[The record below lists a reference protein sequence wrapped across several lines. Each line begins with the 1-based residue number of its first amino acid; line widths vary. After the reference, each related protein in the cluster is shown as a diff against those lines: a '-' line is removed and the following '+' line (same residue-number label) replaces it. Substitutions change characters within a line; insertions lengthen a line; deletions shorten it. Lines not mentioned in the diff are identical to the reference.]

1 VPIRV
6 LAAAVAEV
14 DPMHIA
20 EFAVA
25 VPAALLSALRPGGE
39 AAVREAGRETI
50 TSRFR
55 GPRTARA
62 ANGKPWYAIDPGD
75 PDAIA
80 AEYAAAWHD
89 HRVLESERQELK
101 ERMRAWMELARL
113 KLWGQF
119 EISDSAPRLAADVRA
134 VAECL
139 RDGEEPAT
147 GLPAR
152 FLLTFSPQQ
161 VAALS
166 EYVDGTALPILRWR
180 PDRPAESLE
189 IAQSREWNADDE
201 AD

>member
-1 VPIRV
+1 MGV
-6 LAAAVAEV
+6 
-14 DPMHIA
+14 A

-25 VPAALLSALRPGGE
+25 APAALLSALRPGGE

-55 GPRTARA
+55 GPRAARA
-62 ANGKPWYAIDPGD
+62 ANGKPSYALDPGA

-101 ERMRAWMELARL
+101 ERIRAWMKHTRFT
-113 KLWGQF
+113 LWGEF

-139 RDGEEPAT
+139 RDGEEPST
-147 GLPAR
+147 GLPTR

-180 PDRPAESLE
+180 PDRAVEPLE
-189 IAQSREWNADDE
+189 VAQSREWHPQDE
-201 AD
+201 D